1 MLLKQKAITGLTWSF
16 VDSFANQGIQ
26 FAIGIILA
34 RLLSPVEFG
43 LVGMI
48 VVFTA
53 ISQSF
58 IDSGFSQALIR
69 KPDCSQEDYSTVFYF
84 NVVIGAVCYL
94 ALFFLAAP
102 ISFFY
107 EEPQLVPLIRVLC
120 ITLIISGIGLIQ
132 RTILT
137 KRIDFKLQTKI
148 SLVSALLSGGIGIAM
163 AMYGWG
169 VWSLVWKTLS
179 LNIFSVVLLWIWTK
193 WRPSLVFNMN
203 SFREMFNF
211 GSKLLASGLLDTAH
225 RNIYYLIIGKYF
237 TATELGYYA
246 RADEFSNIPSANLNN
261 IIGRVSYPILS
272 IIQDDNQRLKIGYK
286 KLIKGTMLVTFVL
299 MVGMAAVAEPMVV
312 TLIGEKWLPCVA
324 YIQLL
329 CFASMLYPLH
339 ALNLNMLNIKGRSDL
354 FLRLEVIKKFLAVP
368 TIVIGVLFGIK
379 IMIIGMIVNSFLAYF
394 LNSFWSGR
402 LIGYPMKEQV
412 MDIMPSFMISL
423 AMGIIVFLAGHF
435 LSLPKFATLC
445 IQIMIGATI
454 TVCIARIIRLDA
466 WEEMVGIMS
475 GMFSKTKPDSVGG

>member
-26 FAIGIILA
+26 FVIGIILA
-34 RLLSPVEFG
+34 RLLSPSEFG

-69 KPDCSQEDYSTVFYF
+69 KSDCSQEDYSTVFYF

-94 ALFFLAAP
+94 VLFFLAAP

-137 KRIDFKLQTKI
+137 KKIDFKLQTKI

-193 WRPSLVFNMN
+193 WRPSLVFNVD

-211 GSKLLASGLLDTAH
+211 GSKLLASGLLDTVH

-237 TATELGYYA
+237 TSTELGYYT

-329 CFASMLYPLH
+329 CFAGMLYPLH

-354 FLRLEVIKKFLAVP
+354 FLRLEVIKKFLSVP
-368 TIVIGVLFGIK
+368 TIVIGILFGIK
-379 IMIIGMIVNSFLAYF
+379 VMIMGMIINSFLAYF

-412 MDIMPSFMISL
+412 MDIMPSFMISIV
-423 AMGIIVFLAGHF
+423 MGIIVFLAGHF
-435 LSLPKFATLC
+435 LSLPKLATLC
-445 IQIMIGATI
+445 IQIILGATI

-466 WEEMVGIMS
+466 WEEMIAIVS
-475 GMFSKTKPDSVGG
+475 GMFSKTTPDSVGG